1 MAKVKFTAGR
11 VAEFCCVGPSAA
23 FLWDAGAP
31 GMGLRVTPAGSKS
44 YIYQGKLRG
53 QVIRLTIGSPDVWDL
68 SMARAEANRLRMLI
82 DQGLDPRQVKK
93 DALSAAKAERDART
107 ALEQET
113 LAAARIEAQ
122 RQSVTLHMA
131 WSDYVTERAPFWGE
145 RHAAEHFK
153 MIDMG
158 GKPRSRSRASMTVAG
173 PLAIF
178 ANLPLVQLDSAMVE
192 RWAVQEAATRPT
204 RARLAWRMLKA
215 FLAWCSTHSTYG
227 NLVNANVAGGRRVR
241 ERIGKPAVKDDVL
254 QREQLPAWFAAV
266 KRLGNPIVS
275 SYLQCLLLSGA
286 RREELA
292 QLQWDDVDFRWK
304 SITIRDK
311 VEGTR
316 TIPLTPYIDKL
327 ISGLPRTNKW
337 VFSSLTSA
345 SGRIADPTKAHKR
358 ACSVAGLSVSLHG
371 LRRSFATLCEWV
383 EVPTGVAADIQ
394 GHKPQGVR
402 EKNYI
407 RRPLD
412 LLRLWHIRIEAWIL
426 KEANLLGLN
435 STGAGTEAPADAHTK
450 NTT

>member
-1 MAKVKFTAGR
+1 MAKIKFTAGR
-11 VAEFCCVGPSAA
+11 VAEFSCAGTSAA

-68 SMARAEANRLRMLI
+68 SMARAEANRLRVLI

-93 DALSAAKAERDART
+93 DALSAAEAEREARA
-107 ALEQET
+107 ALEQKA

-122 RQSVTLHMA
+122 RQSVTLYMA
-131 WSDYVTERAPFWGE
+131 WTDYVTERTPFWGE
-145 RHAAEHFK
+145 RHAAEHVK

-158 GKPRSRSRASMTVAG
+158 GKPRSRSRSSTTIAG
-173 PLAIF
+173 PLATF
-178 ANLPLVQLDSAMVE
+178 ANLPLTQLDSTMIE
-192 RWAVQEAATRPT
+192 RWAVQEATKRPT

-215 FLAWCSTHSTYG
+215 FLTWCSTHPTYG
-227 NLVNANVAGGRRVR
+227 DLVDANAAGGKRVR

-266 KRLGNPIVS
+266 KQLSNPVVS

-292 QLQWDDVDFRWK
+292 RLRWDDVDFRWK
-304 SITIRDK
+304 SMTIRDK
-311 VEGTR
+311 IEGTR
-316 TIPLTPYIDKL
+316 TIPLPPYMDKL

-337 VFSSLTSA
+337 VFSSMTSA
-345 SGRIADPTKAHKR
+345 SGRISDPTKAHKG
-358 ACSVAGLSVSLHG
+358 ACSMAGLSVSLHG
-371 LRRSFATLCEWV
+371 LRRSFATLSEWV
-383 EVPTGVAADIQ
+383 EVPAGVAADIQ

-412 LLRLWHIRIEAWIL
+412 LLRLWHVRIEAWML
-426 KEANLLGLN
+426 EQANLQ
-435 STGAGTEAPADAHTK
+435 TP
-450 NTT
+450 